1 VDLNLKNLENCKREF
16 SAFLNYEELMPH
28 FEKAI
33 LEYRKKVTI
42 PGFRKGKA
50 PLNMVKKLYSDNIEY
65 SALEDIANE
74 IFIHYLDE
82 NHIHIIDK
90 GSLVDI
96 DYKLKEQLTFKII
109 FEVFP
114 EVELKSYK
122 NFELLRDKYFISD
135 SIVDDEIKN
144 IMFNFAQYDI
154 DAQALNDEYRITV
167 DTQELDESGCI
178 IVGNTTKDTKIY
190 LGNKNIFPEFK
201 EGLKDIKENEER
213 IIETKNADGNPKKV
227 KIICTK
233 VEKITYPELNE
244 EFFKKAT
251 GKEFKTE
258 DEFRSFIKDE
268 IINYYKGISD
278 KKLEK
283 DIISE
288 IIKLNEIEIP
298 EKFIE
303 SILRGYLEDYKKMYK
318 KAKFTK
324 EQEEEYKKS
333 RRVDAIKQ
341 AKWFFFR
348 EKLIDLEKIEVS
360 DDDFLKFAKKNIKI
374 YNLPLEAEVLVKTY
388 KENNDVKYS
397 ILEDKIF
404 EFLTANADI
413 EEIEIDLNKKNNEEE
428 IIS

>member
-1 VDLNLKNLENCKREF
+1 MDLNLKNLENCKREF
-16 SAFLNYEELMPH
+16 SAVLNYEELTPH

-33 LEYRKKVTI
+33 IEYRKKVTI

-50 PLNMVKKLYSDNIEY
+50 SLNMVKKLYSDNIEY
-65 SALEDIANE
+65 SSLEDIANE
-74 IFIHYLDE
+74 VFIHYLDE

-96 DYKLKEQLTFKII
+96 DYKPKDQLTFKII

-114 EVELKSYK
+114 EAELINYK
-122 NFELLRDKYFISD
+122 NLELSRNKYFISD

-154 DAQALNDEYRITV
+154 DAQALNDEYRVTI
-167 DTQELDESGCI
+167 DTQGLDEYGSI
-178 IVGNTTKDTKIY
+178 IIGDMTKDTKIY

-227 KIICTK
+227 KITCTK

-268 IINYYKGISD
+268 IINYYKGISE

-303 SILRGYLEDYKKMYK
+303 SILSGFLEDYKKMYK

-324 EQEEEYKKS
+324 EQDEEYKKS

-348 EKLIDLEKIEVS
+348 EKLIELEKIEVS
-360 DDDFLKFAKKNIKI
+360 DDDFLKFAEKNIKI

-397 ILEDKIF
+397 ILENNIF

-413 EEIEIDLNKKNNEEE
+413 KEIEIDL
-428 IIS
+428 S

>member
-1 VDLNLKNLENCKREF
+1 MDLNLLNLENCKREF
-16 SAFLNYEELMPH
+16 SAVLTYEELMPH
-28 FEKAI
+28 FEKALI
-33 LEYRKKVTI
+33 DYRKKVTI

-50 PLNMVKKLYSDNIEY
+50 PLNMVKKLYADNIEY

-74 IFIHYLDE
+74 VFINYLDE

-90 GSLVDI
+90 GSLTDI
-96 DYKLKEQLTFKII
+96 DYKPKEQMNFKIT

-114 EVELKSYK
+114 KVELNSYK
-122 NFELLRDKYFISD
+122 NLELSKDKYIVSD

-144 IMFNFAQYDI
+144 IKFNFAQYDI
-154 DAQALNDEYRITV
+154 DAQALNDEYRVTV
-167 DTQELDESGCI
+167 DTQGMDESGNI
-178 IVGNTTKDTKIY
+178 IVGDTSKDTKIY

-201 EGLKDIKENEER
+201 EGLKDIKEGEER
-213 IIETKNADGNPKKV
+213 IIDTKNADGNPKKV
-227 KIICTK
+227 KLTCTK

-244 EFFKKAT
+244 EFYKKAT
-251 GKEFKTE
+251 GKDFKSEEEFH
-258 DEFRSFIKDE
+258 DFIKSE

-288 IIKLNEIEIP
+288 IIKLNEIDIP
-298 EKFIE
+298 EKFIQ
-303 SILRGYLEDYKKMYK
+303 SILSGYLEDYKKMYK
-318 KAKFTK
+318 KVKFTK
-324 EQEEEYKKS
+324 EQDEEYKNS

-348 EKLIDLEKIEVS
+348 EKLIELEKIEVS
-360 DDDFLKFAKKNIKI
+360 DDDFLKFAEKNIKI
-374 YNLPLEAEVLVKTY
+374 YNLPIEAEVLVKTY

-404 EFLTANADI
+404 EYLTNNAVIKDN
-413 EEIEIDLNKKNNEEE
+413 EIDLNKKNIEEE

>member
-1 VDLNLKNLENCKREF
+1 MDLNLKNLENCKREF
-16 SAFLNYEELMPH
+16 GAVLNYEELTPH

-33 LEYRKKVTI
+33 IEYRKKVTI

-65 SALEDIANE
+65 SSLEDIANE
-74 IFIHYLDE
+74 VFIHYLDE

-96 DYKLKEQLTFKII
+96 DYKPKEQLTFKII

-114 EVELKSYK
+114 EAELINYK
-122 NFELLRDKYFISD
+122 NLELSRDKYFISD

-154 DAQALNDEYRITV
+154 DAQALSDEYRVTI
-167 DTQELDESGCI
+167 DTQGLDESGSI
-178 IVGNTTKDTKIY
+178 MVGDTTKDTKIY

-227 KIICTK
+227 KITCTK
-233 VEKITYPELNE
+233 VEKITYPELKE

-268 IINYYKGISD
+268 IINYYKSISD

-303 SILRGYLEDYKKMYK
+303 SILSGYLEDYKKMYK

-324 EQEEEYKKS
+324 EQDEEYKKS

-348 EKLIDLEKIEVS
+348 EKLIELEKIEV
-360 DDDFLKFAKKNIKI
+360 
-374 YNLPLEAEVLVKTY
+374 
-388 KENNDVKYS
+388 
-397 ILEDKIF
+397 
-404 EFLTANADI
+404 
-413 EEIEIDLNKKNNEEE
+413 
-428 IIS
+428 